1 MMQIYL
7 ARNNQQAGPYTVE
20 QLNQM
25 LASQQ
30 VLLTDLIWHIGMTE
44 WKTVGEVTQ
53 GQSHYY
59 PEAPQTAEVAPTPS
73 PFNPIPQQNTASAK
87 IAIEKKPAAL
97 ASLSKRAFAKFI
109 DLCLWIPAGL
119 FSTAFMSTEQ
129 KSQVATLQSEIF
141 TLISQDKVD
150 QANQL
155 SYQVIALVP
164 QSVWLAMAAYILAML
179 ILQAILLHKT
189 GQSVGK
195 KVLGI
200 QIVDANTKTPVNIT
214 RSFLLRSICFIILNY
229 FITPIFSLID
239 WVFAFGKKR
248 QALHDRLAKT
258 VVIDKK

>member
-1 MMQIYL
+1 MQIYL

-53 GQSHYY
+53 GQSYYY
-59 PEAPQTAEVAPTPS
+59 PEAPQTAEAAPAST
-73 PFNPIPQQNTASAK
+73 PFNPVPEQNTTTAK

-97 ASLSKRAFAKFI
+97 APLSKRAFAKFI

-119 FSTAFMSTEQ
+119 FSTAFMSAEQ
-129 KSQVATLQSEIF
+129 KAQVAKLQGEIF
-141 TLISQDKVD
+141 TLIGQDKVD

-155 SYQVIALVP
+155 SYEVLALVP
-164 QSVWLAMAAYILAML
+164 QSVWLAMAGYILAML
-179 ILQAILLHKT
+179 VLQAILLHKT
-189 GQSVGK
+189 GQSIGK

-200 QIVDANTKTPVNIT
+200 QIVDATTKVPVNIT

-248 QALHDRLAKT
+248 QALHDRLART